1 MGFSDDI
8 GKRTG
13 KLIDMMKR
21 HPKYT
26 PLVPE
31 PGETMVAFTL
41 RWAAHLVSPPQ
52 EPDESYDLECVDIAQ
67 AILCL
72 RHDVNEAWCK
82 YYKLDPRYFD
92 ELSLTRT
99 LAITEPADP
108 AKRKFVELLGPN
120 YVMHLER
127 EEKVNYRHQSACDLA
142 EEHFPEKYEALFLR
156 KDSIGDTVAYVTIE
170 YYPAT
175 GQWAIPNIID
185 EEDKFFINFQQAVQ
199 HYQSLRAAIRKEHYT
214 FCEAITLTV

>member
-21 HPKYT
+21 HPKYA

-52 EPDESYDLECVDIAQ
+52 EPEESYDLECVDIAQ

-82 YYKLDPRYFD
+82 YYALDPSYFN

-99 LAITEPADP
+99 LAITAPADP
-108 AKRKFVELLGPN
+108 AKRKFVELLGAN
-120 YVMHLER
+120 YLLQLER
-127 EEKVNYRHQSACDLA
+127 EEKVQYRHQDAFKMA
-142 EEHFPEKYEALFLR
+142 EQHIPERYEILFLR
-156 KDSIGDTVAYVTIE
+156 KDGIGDTVAYVTIE

-175 GQWAIPNIID
+175 QQWCIPNIIED
-185 EEDKFFINFQQAVQ
+185 EDTLFDYYNLAAM
-199 HYQSLRAAIRKEHYT
+199 HYMKLKQAIRKENYT
-214 FCEAITLTV
+214 FCDAINLIV